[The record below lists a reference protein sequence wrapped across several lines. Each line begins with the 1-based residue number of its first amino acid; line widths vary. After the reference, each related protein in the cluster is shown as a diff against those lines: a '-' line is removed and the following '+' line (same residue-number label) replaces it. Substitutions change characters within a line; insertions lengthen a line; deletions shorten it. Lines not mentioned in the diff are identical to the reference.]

1 LNRDWTNLSRA
12 FVTAI
17 VAAVATVIFAAGVG
31 YALVRP
37 NTYESGATVVLAAT
51 PTNPADLPG
60 VLDSFQRSGTLGTYV
75 ELLASEDI
83 KRDAGS
89 PPVTVKVSSVPDTR
103 AIHVNATGSDKNIVQ
118 PALRSVLTAAQQQ
131 QGRLQDL
138 WQLRTLQEPTA
149 PSQAGTSSSLILI
162 ASFLLAMLGAIS
174 TWTLLRRYGSGGG
187 SGRGGGPRRDRAD
200 AIAAAGWLT
209 REGPRYPTS
218 R

>member
-1 LNRDWTNLSRA
+1 LTRDWTNLSRA

-37 NTYESGATVVLAAT
+37 STYESTATVVLAAT

-75 ELLASEDI
+75 ELLASEDT
-83 KRDAGS
+83 KKNAGD
-89 PPVTVKVSSVPDTR
+89 PPVTVTVSSVPDTR
-103 AIHVNATGSDKNIVQ
+103 AIHVNATGSDRNVVQ
-118 PALRSVLTAAQQQ
+118 PALRSILAAAERG
-131 QGRLQDL
+131 QGKLQDL

-149 PSQAGTSSSLILI
+149 PSQAGTSSTLILI
-162 ASFLLAMLGAIS
+162 ASFLLALLGAIS
-174 TWTLLRRYGSGGG
+174 TWTLLRRYGAGG
-187 SGRGGGPRRDRAD
+187 GRGGPPRRDRAD